1 MRKLI
6 RDHQKYFNK
15 LLVLLDAMVI
25 AAAYW
30 FSWFLWLS
38 GYVKENDPGIGILSV
53 ETYFAALAA
62 IVPGYLILYN
72 TFDLYSSKRTAKT
85 IYEMPSIYQISHE
98 EWLVFSMGLTL

>member
-38 GYVKENDPGIGILSV
+38 GYVSWSC
-53 ETYFAALAA
+53 F
-62 IVPGYLILYN
+62 
-72 TFDLYSSKRTAKT
+72 
-85 IYEMPSIYQISHE
+85 MPSIYQISHE